1 MPNIEGQIKALRRR
15 IDNAARAADRAPADI
30 RLVAVS
36 KTFPAAAVIE
46 ARRCGIG
53 DFGENYAQEAEAKIA
68 AVAARGG
75 GVIWHFVGAIQKNK
89 AKIIAAKFDWAHAID
104 NLALAEKLS
113 RARGA
118 TGLPPL
124 QICLQVNIDGE
135 KSKAGVAP
143 AAAAAAGLARAV
155 CGLPHLRLRGLTAI
169 PAPRETDA
177 AQRAAFRAVADLR
190 RQIAATGIELDSL
203 SMGMSD
209 DFAAAIAEGAT
220 MIRIGRGIF
229 GARPPKTARPEA
241 TEK

>member
-75 GVIWHFVGAIQKNK
+75 GVVWHFVGAIQKNK
-89 AKIIAAKFDWAHAID
+89 AKIIAAKFDWAHAVD

-143 AAAAAAGLARAV
+143 AAAADLARAV

-220 MIRIGRGIF
+220 MIRIGRGVF

>member
-1 MPNIEGQIKALRRR
+1 MR
-15 IDNAARAADRAPADI
+15 RAATAW
-30 RLVAVS
+30 
-36 KTFPAAAVIE
+36 F
-46 ARRCGIG
+46 GISS
-53 DFGENYAQEAEAKIA
+53 AQS
-68 AVAARGG
+68 
-75 GVIWHFVGAIQKNK
+75 QKNK

-143 AAAAAAGLARAV
+143 AAVADLARAV
-155 CGLPHLRLRGLTAI
+155 CGLPYLRLRGLTAI

-177 AQRAAFRAVADLR
+177 AWRAAFRAVADLR

-229 GARPPKTARPEA
+229 GARPPKTAQPEA